1 MNWNSK
7 IKDFTPVVG
16 ERTKEL
22 AYECKYLRNE
32 LGISVK
38 EIAELKNLS
47 KNRIYELLK

>member
-7 IKDFTPVVG
+7 RKDFTPLVG

-22 AYECKYLRNE
+22 AYECKYLRNN
-32 LGISVK
+32 LGISIK

-47 KNRIYELLK
+47 KTRIYELLK